1 MQTRGLT
8 LMEVM
13 IVVVILGIMAAAVVL
28 PQIQTVEA
36 GKRRAARDVLEAIY
50 AGEQVYKTFNKRFC
64 TPNPSALPPPALPPP
79 ADCTWSDINV
89 DDPTTL
95 TQGVAFSV
103 DVRGAASDFFTAT
116 ATRTAGAC
124 LNRTLTI
131 DDARLEATDWPRNGQ
146 C

>member
-64 TPNPSALPPPALPPP
+64 TPNPTNPPPP

-95 TQGVAFSV
+95 IQGVAFSV
-103 DVRGAASDFFTAT
+103 DVRGAAAEFFTAT
-116 ATRTAGAC
+116 ATRTSGAC
-124 LNRTLTI
+124 RNRALTI
-131 DDARLEATDWPRNGQ
+131 DDARSEAGSNWPVNGR